1 MADIVVGLKG
11 IQGKM
16 TVGTAIKINH
26 LAAAPLG
33 AKVRAEG
40 YLKLIQKRKLIF
52 DVVVFDDFEKIS
64 EGENEH
70 IIVSADNFLNNL
82 IGKQGNLIKE

>member
-1 MADIVVGLKG
+1 
-11 IQGKM
+11 
-16 TVGTAIKINH
+16 
-26 LAAAPLG
+26 
-33 AKVRAEG
+33 
-40 YLKLIQKRKLIF
+40 LKLIQKRKLIF
-52 DVVVFDDFEKIS
+52 DVVAFDDFEKIS

>member
-1 MADIVVGLKG
+1 
-11 IQGKM
+11 
-16 TVGTAIKINH
+16 

-64 EGENEH
+64 EGENEQ
-70 IIVSADNFLNNL
+70 IIVSADNFLNKL
-82 IGKQGNLIKE
+82 IGKQVNLIKE